1 MKEADEAEIEEEAEW
16 IYKYAFNSPPV
27 SLQVIAMWFIH
38 RRSKAIPKKILSL
51 PSPDRLTQNATY
63 PKYFMAISEKY
74 FYLRRFSESR
84 SSSGSTPSVRPF
96 VYSYVGLSVH
106 LSATL

>member
-38 RRSKAIPKKILSL
+38 R
-51 PSPDRLTQNATY
+51 
-63 PKYFMAISEKY
+63 
-74 FYLRRFSESR
+74 ES
-84 SSSGSTPSVRPF
+84 
-96 VYSYVGLSVH
+96 
-106 LSATL
+106 